1 MDIEE
6 LRSSLEGIDPL
17 VWIGIVIAAFV
28 IGALIAWAISS
39 SRQTKQYRDRYGA
52 EYDRL
57 YHETGD
63 RNSAAAELDRR
74 EHRVQQ
80 FNIRSLTEDEQR
92 HYVHAWRQVQ
102 SQFVD
107 DPSGAT
113 RDADHLVEQVM
124 QARGYPVGDFEQQ
137 ADDLSVDH
145 PRVVNNYRSARSIAE
160 RNAAGDA
167 DTEELRQA
175 FVHYRELFDDLLE
188 TSVQPAEAN
197 SRKSRIIGAN

>member
-6 LRSSLEGIDPL
+6 LRSSLEGVDPF
-17 VWIGIVIAAFV
+17 VWIGIVIVAFV
-28 IGALIAWAISS
+28 LGALIAWAIYR
-39 SRQTKQYRDRYGA
+39 SRQAKQYRDRYGE

-63 RNSAAAELDRR
+63 RNSAAAEMDRR
-74 EHRVQQ
+74 EERVQQ
-80 FNIRSLTEDEQR
+80 FNIRSLTQDEQQ

-145 PRVVNNYRSARSIAE
+145 PRVVNNYRSARSIAD
-160 RNAAGDA
+160 RNARGEA

-188 TSVQPAEAN
+188 ASVRPAEDN
-197 SRKSRIIGAN
+197 SRRSRIIGAN